1 MSDQALDFTL
11 FHTKIHAASRSLM
24 GFGLAMA
31 VLGAAAI
38 LFPMYSTLVATAL
51 VGWVFL
57 ISGILMLLNSFSIHG
72 TGPFFG
78 ALLISLLSIVA
89 GAFLVFNPLA
99 GAMGL
104 TIVMGVVF
112 LVQGA
117 FEIAFA
123 MEMRPHSGWFWML
136 ISGLASLVLAFVI
149 AAGLPSISTVVL
161 GILLGIN
168 LLTTGIGYT
177 FISLSLRQAEVKQSI
192 AK

>member
-1 MSDQALDFTL
+1 MSEQALDFTL
-11 FHTKIHAASRSLM
+11 FHTKLHAASRSLL

-31 VLGAAAI
+31 ALGAAAI
-38 LFPMYSTLVATAL
+38 AFPMFSTFIAAGL

-57 ISGILMLLNSFSIHG
+57 ISGILMFLNAFSIHG

-78 ALLISLLSIVA
+78 ALLISLLSVVA

-99 GAMGL
+99 GEVGL
-104 TIVMGVVF
+104 TIVMGAVF

-117 FEIAFA
+117 YEIAFA
-123 MEMRPHSGWFWML
+123 MEMRPRNGWFWML
-136 ISGLASLVLAFVI
+136 ISGLASLVLALVI
-149 AAGLPSISTVVL
+149 AAGLPAISTIVL

-177 FISLSLRQAEVKQSI
+177 FIGLALRQAK
-192 AK
+192 

>member
-1 MSDQALDFTL
+1 MSEPALDFTL
-11 FHTKIHAASRSLM
+11 FQTKLHAASGALL

-31 VLGAAAI
+31 ALGAAAI
-38 LFPMYSTLVATAL
+38 AFPMFSTLVATSL

-57 ISGILMLLNSFSIHG
+57 ISGILMFLNAFPFHG

-78 ALLISLLSIVA
+78 ALLISLLSVVA

-99 GAMGL
+99 GAVGL
-104 TIVMGVVF
+104 TVIMGAVF

-117 FEIAFA
+117 YEIAFA
-123 MEMRPHSGWFWML
+123 MEMRPRPGWFWML
-136 ISGLASLVLAFVI
+136 VSGLASLVLALVI
-149 AAGLPSISTVVL
+149 AAGLQSISTVVL

-177 FISLSLRQAEVKQSI
+177 MISLQLRRVTGVRNS
-192 AK
+192 